1 MTVYQEL
8 QLGSA
13 GSKNLIKNTLDKK
26 EKWRHIRIYNFKVY
40 LVAAFC
46 FLFVTGFSI
55 IFGTENSV
63 AGVVVLLSL
72 LVLRQADFGITT
84 SHGVLVVCML
94 FGILAAGPR
103 VSNMAGPGL
112 AFFINVVCILAILV
126 LSCHN
131 ILMSNQATFV
141 LSYLLLQGYD
151 VTGRTYVLRLVCLGI
166 GMVLCAAVFYK
177 NHKNSTY
184 RRDFTDLLRE
194 FDLRSFRT
202 QWYLRLTLGIS
213 SAMLIVT
220 LLQIPK
226 PMWVGIACMSVLL
239 PFTKDM
245 QYRVKRRGPFNI
257 LGCGIFL
264 FLYLVLPESMRPF
277 LGVIGGIGVGYSA
290 GYAWQTAFNTFG
302 ALVIAVDAF
311 GLTTAIGL
319 RMAANIF
326 ASLYVLIFDGL
337 LQQLAAWLSS
347 GHAEEKLS
355 ETA

>member
-13 GSKNLIKNTLDKK
+13 GSKNLIKNTVDKK
-26 EKWRHIRIYNFKVY
+26 EKWRHILIYNFKVY

-46 FLFVTGFSI
+46 FLFVTVFSI
-55 IFGTENSV
+55 LFGTENSV

-72 LVLRQADFGITT
+72 LVLRQADFGIRT

-94 FGILAAGPR
+94 FGILAVGPG
-103 VSNMAGPGL
+103 VSNMAGPLL
-112 AFFINVVCILAILV
+112 AFFINVFCILAILV

-141 LSYLLLQGYD
+141 LSYLLLQGYN
-151 VTGRTYVLRLVCLGI
+151 VTGQTYLMRLACLGT

-184 RRDFTDLLRE
+184 RRTFTDLFRE
-194 FDLRSFRT
+194 FDLQSFRT
-202 QWYLRLTLGIS
+202 QWYLRLTFGIS

-257 LGCGIFL
+257 LGCGIFIL
-264 FLYLVLPESMRPF
+264 LYLILPESIRPF
-277 LGVIGGIGVGYSA
+277 LGLLGGIGVGYSA

-302 ALVIAVDAF
+302 ALVIAVDLF
-311 GLTTAIGL
+311 GLTTAVLL
-319 RMAANIF
+319 RIAANVF
-326 ASLYVLIFDGL
+326 ASLYALVFDNL
-337 LQQLAAWLSS
+337 LQRFAAWLSRS
-347 GHAEEKLS
+347 LAEKKLS